1 MTPFATREALES
13 LARPLAGRALLGR
26 GGFMAGA
33 ALGALGLSAWLARLD
48 LIRGPF
54 WVPAAWLA
62 ATIAAGLVVWR
73 WRRERTA
80 HTAGGVARV
89 LEQLGAWR
97 TGALTG
103 LLDRA
108 APGTSEELI
117 GAADRSRAEEV
128 RARGGA
134 ALEPMSLRLRH
145 RQRQGGWVLAAG
157 AALLVTAGPLQGAA
171 SALWHPIGA
180 LETAVAPVR
189 LSASASALDRGEA
202 VTLTVRAPGR
212 RDAMLWTRAP
222 GEGWQGR
229 PVGLDSAGMARIA
242 SGPLVA
248 DLYARATSG
257 GRSSDTVEVHVRLPA
272 FLTGLTVTARY
283 PSYLDLEDELL
294 PLDGDSIPIPE
305 GTRLAIAGGATTPL
319 AAAVIRGPGGMDS
332 LSVTGESFRGTVVP
346 RRTGEYRFVLE
357 TASGAPLAGEDVSL
371 RFRVLPD
378 STPTVDIPVP
388 GADTLAPLGLTVP
401 VVLDARDDHGLA
413 SATLV
418 SRRVSRLGLVDP
430 ERRDP
435 IPLPARVDRALLPFT
450 LELGRRSLLPGDTVR
465 YYALVTDNSP
475 RGQVGRSRE
484 YVLRMPT
491 LSEVRAAAQ
500 AATETMSG
508 QLDSLV
514 AASRQLERSTEDL
527 AREQPRSGEG
537 TGRESER
544 SMTFDEARR
553 AEALAARQDELV
565 QRAEELKD
573 AMADLQRAAEAAGL
587 NDPEFQ
593 QRLQEIAEQL
603 DRALTPEMRE
613 ALEALRHAVS
623 ELDAARTK
631 EALEEM
637 AKSQQRLREALERS
651 RELFERAAQEGELA
665 NLAQEARDLAA
676 EQEQWNQA
684 VEQMDSTRAAVEE
697 EALARRTDS
706 LASALQALAGEV
718 SPGDSAGDK
727 AERLEQIAQAAE
739 QAAEQMS
746 QAARSARQAN
756 PGQARRHGR
765 RALEQLQPLAGQ
777 LDEERQERQDEWR
790 QEVIDAIDR
799 LLAETSRLA
808 ERQLEVSKGL
818 REGAAPSVYRA
829 EQGAVEEGVQKLG
842 EQFRDVAGKHALIP
856 PQIGANLETARRQMQ
871 QAREALASSTPNP
884 REAGERSEGAV
895 DALNAAAYQMLRARG
910 EVAGAASGTGLAE
923 MMQQMTR
930 LAQQQGQLSQQ
941 GASLLPM
948 VGPGGA
954 QEQMRQ
960 LAAQQRALAEQ
971 LERMRAQGNSPAA
984 AELAEEARDLARQ
997 LEAGRLDRRTVERQE
1012 RLFRRMLDAGR
1023 TLQGEEQDEQ
1033 KERQSTTA
1041 RGDQVRLP
1049 PALRAQLEDETR
1061 RVRMPAWEELQ
1072 RLSPED
1078 RRLVLDY
1085 FRRLTE
1091 APAP

>member
-13 LARPLAGRALLGR
+13 LARPLAGRARLGR
-26 GGFMAGA
+26 GVFMAGA
-33 ALGALGLSAWLARLD
+33 ALGALGVSAWLARLEV
-48 LIRGPF
+48 IRGPF
-54 WVPAAWLA
+54 WVLAAWLVA
-62 ATIAAGLVVWR
+62 AMAAASVAWR
-73 WRRERTA
+73 WRGERAA
-80 HTAGGVARV
+80 HTAAGVARA
-89 LEQLGAWR
+89 LEQQGAWR

-134 ALEPMSLRLRH
+134 VLEPVSQQV
-145 RQRQGGWVLAAG
+145 RQRQRRGGWVLAAG
-157 AALLVTAGPLQGAA
+157 AGLLITAGPVRGAA

-189 LSASASALDRGEA
+189 LSASAYALDRGGE

-229 PVGLDSAGMARIA
+229 PVRLDTAGIARLAI
-242 SGPLVA
+242 GPLVA

-283 PSYLDLEDELL
+283 PSYLDLEDESL

-305 GTRLAIAGGATTPL
+305 GTRLAIVGAATTPL
-319 AAAVIRGPGGMDS
+319 AAAVIRRPGGADS
-332 LSVTGESFRGTVVP
+332 LSVAGESFRGTVVP
-346 RRTGEYRFVLE
+346 RQTGEYRFLVT
-357 TASGAPLAGEDVSL
+357 TASGVPLAGEEVRL

-378 STPTVDIPVP
+378 SAPTIDVPVP
-388 GADTLAPLGLTVP
+388 GADTLAPLGLSVP

-418 SRRVSRLGLVDP
+418 SRRVSRLGLTDP

-435 IPLPARVDRALLPFT
+435 VPLPARVDRALLPFT
-450 LELGRRSLLPGDTVR
+450 LELGRRSLLPGDTIR
-465 YYALVTDNSP
+465 YYAVVTDNSP
-475 RGQVGRSRE
+475 RAQVGRSRE

-500 AATETMSG
+500 AATEAMSG

-514 AASRQLERSTEDL
+514 AESRQLERSTEDL

-537 TGRESER
+537 TGREAER

-565 QRAEELKD
+565 QRAEELKE

-587 NDPEFQ
+587 HDPEFQ
-593 QRLQEIAEQL
+593 KRLQEIAEQL
-603 DRALTPEMRE
+603 DRALTPALRE
-613 ALEALRHAVS
+613 ALEELRRAVS
-623 ELDAARTK
+623 ELDAARTR

-637 AKSQQRLREALERS
+637 AESQQRLREALERS
-651 RELFERAAQEGELA
+651 RELFERAAQEGQMA
-665 NLAQEARDLAA
+665 NLAQEARDIAA

-684 VEQMDSTRAAVEE
+684 VEQMDSTRAALEE
-697 EALARRTDS
+697 EALAGRTDS
-706 LASALQALAGEV
+706 VAAALKELAGEV
-718 SPGDSAGDK
+718 SPDSASDR
-727 AERLEQIAQAAE
+727 ADRLQQIAQAAE
-739 QAAEQMS
+739 QAAQEMV

-765 RALEQLQPLAGQ
+765 RALEQMQPLAGQ
-777 LDEERQERQDEWR
+777 LDGERQELQDEWR
-790 QEVIDAIDR
+790 QEVVDAIDR

-808 ERQLEVSKGL
+808 ERQLEVSKRL
-818 REGAAPSVYRA
+818 RDGAAPSAYRA
-829 EQGAVEEGVQKLG
+829 EQGAVEEGVHQLG
-842 EQFRDVAGKHALIP
+842 EQFRDVAGKHALVP

-910 EVAGAASGTGLAE
+910 EVAGSASGSGLAE
-923 MMQQMTR
+923 MMEQMTR
-930 LAQQQGQLSQQ
+930 LAQQQGRLSQQ

-954 QEQMRQ
+954 QEQMRR
-960 LAAQQRALAEQ
+960 LAAEQRALAEQ
-971 LERMRAQGNSPAA
+971 LERMRAQGNSSGA

-997 LEAGRLDRRTVERQE
+997 LEAGRLDRRMVERQE

-1049 PALRAQLEDETR
+1049 PALRAQLEDEAHR
-1061 RVRMPAWEELQ
+1061 IRMPAWEELQ

>member
-1 MTPFATREALES
+1 M
-13 LARPLAGRALLGR
+13 
-26 GGFMAGA
+26 
-33 ALGALGLSAWLARLD
+33 
-48 LIRGPF
+48 
-54 WVPAAWLA
+54 
-62 ATIAAGLVVWR
+62 
-73 WRRERTA
+73 
-80 HTAGGVARV
+80 
-89 LEQLGAWR
+89 
-97 TGALTG
+97 
-103 LLDRA
+103 
-108 APGTSEELI
+108 
-117 GAADRSRAEEV
+117 
-128 RARGGA
+128 
-134 ALEPMSLRLRH
+134 
-145 RQRQGGWVLAAG
+145 
-157 AALLVTAGPLQGAA
+157 
-171 SALWHPIGA
+171 
-180 LETAVAPVR
+180 
-189 LSASASALDRGEA
+189 
-202 VTLTVRAPGR
+202 
-212 RDAMLWTRAP
+212 
-222 GEGWQGR
+222 
-229 PVGLDSAGMARIA
+229 
-242 SGPLVA
+242 
-248 DLYARATSG
+248 
-257 GRSSDTVEVHVRLPA
+257 
-272 FLTGLTVTARY
+272 
-283 PSYLDLEDELL
+283 
-294 PLDGDSIPIPE
+294 
-305 GTRLAIAGGATTPL
+305 
-319 AAAVIRGPGGMDS
+319 
-332 LSVTGESFRGTVVP
+332 
-346 RRTGEYRFVLE
+346 
-357 TASGAPLAGEDVSL
+357 SL

-378 STPTVDIPVP
+378 SSPTVDIPVP

-401 VVLDARDDHGLA
+401 IVLDAHDDHGLV

-435 IPLPARVDRALLPFT
+435 VPLPTRVDRALLPFT

-475 RGQVGRSRE
+475 RRQVGRSRE

-500 AATETMSG
+500 AATEAMSG

-537 TGRESER
+537 TGREAER

-593 QRLQEIAEQL
+593 QRLQEIAQQL
-603 DRALTPEMRE
+603 ERALTPEMRE
-613 ALEALRHAVS
+613 ALEELRRAVS

-631 EALEEM
+631 QALEQM
-637 AKSQQRLREALERS
+637 AESQQRLREALERS
-651 RELFERAAQEGELA
+651 RELFERAAQEGEMA

-684 VEQMDSTRAAVEE
+684 VEQMDSTRAAMEE

-706 LASALQALAGEV
+706 LAAALQTLADQI
-718 SPGDSAGDK
+718 SPGDSAGDR

-739 QAAEQMS
+739 QAAQQMS
-746 QAARSARQAN
+746 EAAQSARRAN

-765 RALEQLQPLAGQ
+765 RALEQLQPLAEQ
-777 LDEERQERQDEWR
+777 LDGERQELQDEWR

-799 LLAETSRLA
+799 LLTETSRLA
-808 ERQLEVSKGL
+808 ERQLEVSKRL
-818 REGAAPSVYRA
+818 REGAAPSAYRA

-842 EQFRDVAGKHALIP
+842 EQFRDVAGKHALVP

-884 REAGERSEGAV
+884 READERSEGAV

-910 EVAGAASGTGLAE
+910 EVAGSASGTGLAE
-923 MMQQMTR
+923 MMQQMAR

-971 LERMRAQGNSPAA
+971 LERMRAQGNSPGA

-1012 RLFRRMLDAGR
+1012 RLYRRMLDAGR

-1049 PALRAQLEDETR
+1049 PALRAQLEDEAR

-1091 APAP
+1091 TPAP